1 MDQSEGS
8 MLHGKLLIADQR
20 IAIIGSGN
28 LDDRSFFLNDEVN
41 LHLDSKTFAREQTR
55 MFPLDL

>member
-1 MDQSEGS
+1 
-8 MLHGKLLIADQR
+8 MLHGKVLIADQR
-20 IAIIGSGN
+20 ITIIGSGN

-55 MFPLDL
+55 MFPPDL